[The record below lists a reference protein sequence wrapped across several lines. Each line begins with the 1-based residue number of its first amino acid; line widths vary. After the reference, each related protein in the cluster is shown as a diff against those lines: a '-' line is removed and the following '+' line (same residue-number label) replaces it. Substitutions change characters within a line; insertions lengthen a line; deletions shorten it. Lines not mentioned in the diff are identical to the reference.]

1 MLFSPEIKKNKNK
14 TKQKP
19 TFKRQLGQSRLSVQ
33 VYVFIIRIITFETD
47 DGIDHLLVVVTLKI
61 FGFVL
66 NNKKN
71 KIITLEKGDRKQN
84 LEVIVTYSHSLENR

>member
-1 MLFSPEIKKNKNK
+1 M
-14 TKQKP
+14 
-19 TFKRQLGQSRLSVQ
+19 
-33 VYVFIIRIITFETD
+33 FIIRIITFETD

>member
-1 MLFSPEIKKNKNK
+1 M
-14 TKQKP
+14 
-19 TFKRQLGQSRLSVQ
+19 SVQ

>member
-1 MLFSPEIKKNKNK
+1 M
-14 TKQKP
+14 
-19 TFKRQLGQSRLSVQ
+19 SVQ

-71 KIITLEKGDRKQN
+71 KIITLEKGDRKQK